1 MSRYVTG
8 RCAEHTPQT
17 AECHSVLTIAAAVDI
32 ATVGC
37 MDDAPADA
45 AIRHQ
50 SQQQQQQQLV

>member
-1 MSRYVTG
+1 
-8 RCAEHTPQT
+8 
-17 AECHSVLTIAAAVDI
+17 VLTIAAAVDI